1 MIKAGILSDTHL
13 TRVSVDFLDA
23 VRRCFA
29 DCHVIIHAGDV
40 VDVFTLDV
48 FRDKAVYAVHGN
60 CCNLS
65 TQAALPQQLEFELGG
80 FAFGLTHGNQF
91 GRQGKEIESGL
102 LAHFSQAA
110 CLIYGHT
117 HKAVCHWAEGKLII
131 NPGSFQMNCRYGN
144 LCTYATLEIGKEL
157 RGAIHEFPAR

>member
-13 TRVSVDFLDA
+13 TRISSDFLTA

-29 DCHVIIHAGDV
+29 DCEVIIHAGDI

-48 FRDKAVYAVHGN
+48 FRSKTVHAVHGN

-65 TQAALPQQLEFELGG
+65 TQSALPEQLVFELGN
-80 FAFGLTHGNQF
+80 FKIGLTHGNQF
-91 GRQGKEIESGL
+91 GRHGMDIEPGL
-102 LAHFSQAA
+102 IKHFPEAD

-117 HKAVCHWAEGKLII
+117 HNAVCHYTSGKLII
-131 NPGSFQMNCRYGN
+131 NPGSFQLNGRYGQP
-144 LCTYATLEIGKEL
+144 CTYAILEAGQELNGK
-157 RGAIHEFPAR
+157 IYEFPFR